1 MTKRLA
7 AEIVLVLC
15 AKIAALGILYF
26 AFFSAPAPVDA
37 RAAAIHLTGAD
48 DGHR

>member
-15 AKIAALGILYF
+15 AKLAALSLLYF

-37 RAAAIHLTGAD
+37 RATSFHLTGAA